1 MKKTYTL
8 FLFFMALWFSAQ
20 QSANRFFYELSF
32 KPKQDSLKRDKVI
45 TTLDIATDKSIYQD
59 YTMAAQDSIMKSVIE
74 EMQQKQ
80 MFKDITKIIRFPK
93 FSYKIY
99 KKYPEMTI
107 TYVDRISMNLFG
119 YEDNASFEWKI
130 LPEKQKIGEY
140 DAQKATTTF
149 GGREWTA
156 WFSSDIPFSDG
167 PYKFYGLPGL
177 IVKIEDSDKDYS
189 WVLSGN
195 KTVKDWKELSYAEE
209 INAKMGMMSND
220 IKTTTKE
227 KFEKSYSVF
236 KQDPMRD
243 VRTRIPE
250 NMMSITMP
258 GSDTTIGQMIK
269 QQEKI
274 LKDFMGANDNPIERK
289 TVAPKTKK

>member
-32 KPKQDSLKRDKVI
+32 KPKQDSLKKDKVI
-45 TTLDIATDKSIYQD
+45 ATLDITGDKSIYQD
-59 YTMAAQDSIMKSVIE
+59 YTLASQDSIMKSAIE

-107 TYVDRISMNLFG
+107 TYADRISMNLFG
-119 YEDNASFEWKI
+119 YEDNASFDWKI

-167 PYKFYGLPGL
+167 PYKFHGLPGL

-209 INAKMGMMSND
+209 MQAKSGMMSND
-220 IKTTTKE
+220 IKITTKE
-227 KFEKSYSVF
+227 KFEKSYNVF
-236 KQDPMRD
+236 KQDPMRE
-243 VRTRIPE
+243 VRTRVPE
-250 NMMSITMP
+250 NMMSMTMP
-258 GSDTTIGQMIK
+258 GSDMTIGQMLK
-269 QQEKI
+269 RQEKV
-274 LKDFMGANDNPIERK
+274 LKDFMGANDNPIER
-289 TVAPKTKK
+289 TSAIPKTKK